1 MNSGEK
7 MIFTDKSRCGR
18 SSLGRAGLMA
28 GSALLGAAGAVLVMR
43 WMQGAVE
50 TVSTASL
57 LLFLLMAGLAVAAMV
72 LAVTAILLSRTA
84 ERVVTEKASEM
95 SALQAV
101 VMMKAS
107 SGTGR
112 IELCL
117 SRAGEDASGTLEKPQ
132 LQVTEAPEEGPPGEP
147 DCPPEPEPVPEPAD
161 EKLPDQGGGGAV
173 DSEPE
178 PESEPEL
185 PPEPEPEPEPEPAA
199 RGAERSPAETE
210 AYIRAEKKY
219 GEFKDIVLL
228 GAANYP
234 GVVARKVG
242 EGEYRTE
249 GDDLVDGA
257 FVMNSEKVAVCTFAT
272 SEVITD
278 RFTGKQGDRFDGFL
292 DSLKNELNKGH
303 FTRVFF
309 VFDGKLAA
317 ASPYAAALKALSGRV
332 DAELFARFELFEGT
346 PDVVIPVLTERISQL
361 METPDDSTDAL
372 PQELSFRRRSG
383 S

>member
-1 MNSGEK
+1 MNSGK
-7 MIFTDKSRCGR
+7 DIKSLKEPR
-18 SSLGRAGLMA
+18 SNGVTAGVIA
-28 GSALLGAAGAVLVMR
+28 GAALFGAAVAVLIMR
-43 WMQGAVE
+43 LMQGTVE

-57 LLFLLMAGLAVAAMV
+57 LSFFLMAGLAVAAIV

-95 SALQAV
+95 SALQAA

-117 SRAGEDASGTLEKPQ
+117 SRADGEAADALDKPQ
-132 LQVTEAPEEGPPGEP
+132 IQVLEIVPEEVL
-147 DCPPEPEPVPEPAD
+147 PV
-161 EKLPDQGGGGAV
+161 
-173 DSEPE
+173 
-178 PESEPEL
+178 
-185 PPEPEPEPEPEPAA
+185 EPEPEPETEDPVPEPVPEV
-199 RGAERSPAETE
+199 RDSEMSPEETE
-210 AYIRAEKKY
+210 AYVRAEKKY

-234 GVVARKVG
+234 GVVVRKVG

-272 SEVITD
+272 SEVITG
-278 RFTGKQGDRFDGFL
+278 RFTGKQGDSFSRFL
-292 DSLKNELNKGH
+292 DSLRNELDRGH

-309 VFDGKLAA
+309 VFDGKL
-317 ASPYAAALKALSGRV
+317 SPSGPYAEALNGQSLRM
-332 DAELFARFELFEGT
+332 DPETFARFELFEGT

-361 METPDDSTDAL
+361 MEAPEENEGAD
-372 PQELSFRRRSG
+372 PEELSFRRRAG